1 MFFHEYIVLFLLA
14 IGLLNA
20 SALLH
25 LSPYCREG
33 TVVSV
38 VNEDAPAQFAI
49 TLDNGPTPAA
59 GVTVIIMPL
68 PGKLDE
74 WQAIPFRKIAVDES
88 DDRYKLDASISIII
102 EGDVCR
108 PEQIQIIAAPHF
120 HLFNAPVPGKSPVY
134 FQGHLLCCARIVAWA
149 MKHEHKG
156 KER

>member
-1 MFFHEYIVLFLLA
+1 MCVYKPTSLSKSLWLASVKTERMFFHEYIVLFLLA

-74 WQAIPFRKIAVDES
+74 WQAIPFRK
-88 DDRYKLDASISIII
+88 
-102 EGDVCR
+102 
-108 PEQIQIIAAPHF
+108 
-120 HLFNAPVPGKSPVY
+120 
-134 FQGHLLCCARIVAWA
+134 
-149 MKHEHKG
+149 
-156 KER
+156 